1 MKDGT
6 TTPAADEQQ
15 QGPRKAGLGSKVM
28 SENQLKCSEERL
40 WSLVAERAKVSP
52 DVAATT
58 LIDRKI
64 WDLFGETWAVM
75 FTDLSGFSRQVQ
87 AFGILHFLQVIY
99 EHKIMLEPVIA
110 KHDGILIKQ
119 EADSLMLIFRRAS
132 SALRCAIEMQ
142 HVLSAVNEERSPE
155 TKVLLCVGIGYGP
168 ILRIGDQDVYG
179 NQVNAASK
187 LGEDTAKAE
196 EILITRAAMD
206 AAGDVE
212 GVSFAKIEDRIP
224 GSDENY
230 RITYPKLKI
239 RS

>member
-1 MKDGT
+1 MI
-6 TTPAADEQQ
+6 
-15 QGPRKAGLGSKVM
+15 VM
-28 SENQLKCSEERL
+28 SREQLKCSEERL
-40 WSLVAERAKVSP
+40 WSLVAERAAHNGEP
-52 DVAATT
+52 TATAA
-58 LIDRKI
+58 IDRKI

-132 SALRCAIEMQ
+132 SALQCAIEMQ
-142 HVLSAVNEERSPE
+142 HLLEEVNLKRSPE

-168 ILRIGDQDVYG
+168 ILRIGDNDVYG

-187 LGEDTAKAE
+187 LGEDTAKAR

-206 AAGDVE
+206 AVGDVSGLGFTKLE
-212 GVSFAKIEDRIP
+212 ERIP
-224 GSDENY
+224 GSDENFKVA
-230 RITYPKLKI
+230 YPDKKT
-239 RS
+239 

>member
-1 MKDGT
+1 MSKQSEA
-6 TTPAADEQQ
+6 PA
-15 QGPRKAGLGSKVM
+15 RAGVGSTVM

-40 WSLVAERAKVSP
+40 WSLVAERAKASP
-52 DVAATT
+52 DVAATNI
-58 LIDRKI
+58 IDRKI

-142 HVLSAVNEERSPE
+142 HVLEKVNEDRTPE
-155 TKVLLCVGIGYGP
+155 TKVLLCVGLGYGP

-187 LGEDTAKAE
+187 LGEDTAKAKE
-196 EILITRAAMD
+196 VLITRACMD

-212 GVSFAKIEDRIP
+212 GVTYTKIEDRIP

-230 RITYPKLKI
+230 RVTYPGLKT
-239 RS
+239 

>member
-1 MKDGT
+1 M
-6 TTPAADEQQ
+6 
-15 QGPRKAGLGSKVM
+15 VM
-28 SENQLKCSEERL
+28 AKEQLKCSEERL
-40 WSLVAERAKVSP
+40 WALVAERAAHNG
-52 DVAATT
+52 DAGATAA
-58 LIDRKI
+58 IDRKI

-132 SALRCAIEMQ
+132 SALQCAIEMQ
-142 HVLSAVNEERSPE
+142 HLLEEVNLERSPE
-155 TKVLLCVGIGYGP
+155 TQVLLCVGIGYGP
-168 ILRIGDQDVYG
+168 ILRIGDDDVYG

-187 LGEDTAKAE
+187 LGEDTAKAR

-206 AAGDVE
+206 AIGELPGLQYTKLDE
-212 GVSFAKIEDRIP
+212 RIP
-224 GSDENY
+224 GSDENFKVS
-230 RITYPKLKI
+230 YPA
-239 RS
+239 RTA